1 MMSLAGASRAVV
13 PGPADCPAAL
23 FADPAAGPNAADPA
37 AGAATDPDGTASAC
51 AADEPA
57 ELAELAEHPASS
69 IPPASMAPPMA
80 EAAARDGMRLVGAG
94 LRVELDVFSM
104 RV

>member
-13 PGPADCPAAL
+13 PVPADCPAAL
-23 FADPAAGPNAADPA
+23 FSDPATPTPA
-37 AGAATDPDGTASAC
+37 AGAAAADGTASAC

-69 IPPASMAPPMA
+69 IPPASMAPPTA
-80 EAAARDGMRLVGAG
+80 RPTAAPNRMRRIRAG
-94 LRVELDVFSM
+94 RRLKLRVLNM
-104 RV
+104 PL